1 MLTAQKENN
10 QINPKSL
17 VHRPPTL
24 RSFEKVVHSIDGL
37 RERVQGLAVEQLS
50 ETERQLQTVS
60 LQLGALQQTVSTL
73 SEIKA
78 LMSRMEEM
86 LPQAQ
91 AATVDPSILASVDSC
106 TPLHSLPHLMN
117 LAKFRR
123 IMKLVNAA
131 KSVAVLSDSP
141 DRNHQA
147 LILDLDANAEP
158 SGLNQLVAKLAAIEH
173 PFRET
178 VEDSAIE
185 GTAGEGTE
193 QWEHSESLPTSER
206 DFVWTEPNGDE
217 PVDIISAKETTS
229 ACNLSAAID
238 QSAEAT
244 DHRASSD
251 AVMVNS
257 TASGQPQTVLYKESD
272 FDRRLLD
279 DLIKDYGEFTVVPNL
294 PATTTPKKEAKSE
307 TPALKRTT
315 DSTTAANSASHRK
328 LPTRK
333 DGELDR
339 KLKKLIKDYGENDLY
354 SQQSPLNLKTG
365 VFVAFVLLILA
376 FSAFYFFSS
385 PKSVVP
391 ATNSS
396 TAAQPQDKGKRA
408 ANSETLST
416 GAVSTFEI
424 PKPAEAGSSRNVSNN
439 IVTKQTR

>member
-17 VHRPPTL
+17 IHGPPTL

-60 LQLGALQQTVSTL
+60 LRLGALQQTVSTL
-73 SEIKA
+73 SEIKG
-78 LMSRMEEM
+78 LISKMEEM

-91 AATVDPSILASVDSC
+91 AAAVDASMLASVDSF
-106 TPLHSLPHLMN
+106 TLHSLTYLRN
-117 LAKFRR
+117 LGKFRR
-123 IMKLVNAA
+123 IIKLVNAA
-131 KSVAVLSDSP
+131 KSVSVLSDSS
-141 DRNHQA
+141 DRNDQA
-147 LILDLDANAEP
+147 IILDFDANAEP
-158 SGLNQLVAKLAAIEH
+158 SSLNQFVAKLAAIEH
-173 PFRET
+173 PFAET
-178 VEDSAIE
+178 VENSAIV

-193 QWEHSESLPTSER
+193 QWEHSQGLATSER
-206 DFVWTEPNGDE
+206 DPVWTEPNGNE

-229 ACNLSAAID
+229 ACNLSETID
-238 QSAEAT
+238 ESVEAT
-244 DHRASSD
+244 DDRTSSD
-251 AVMVNS
+251 AVMVDS
-257 TASGQPQTVLYKESD
+257 AASGQPQTAVYKEPD

-279 DLIKDYGEFTVVPNL
+279 DLIKDYGEFNVVPNL

-307 TPALKRTT
+307 APALKRTT
-315 DSTTAANSASHRK
+315 DSTTAATSASHRN
-328 LPTRK
+328 LPTQK

-339 KLKKLIKDYGENDLY
+339 KLKKLIKDYGEYDLY
-354 SQQSPLNLKTG
+354 SRQSPLNLKTG

-376 FSAFYFFSS
+376 FSGFYFLSS

-396 TAAQPQDKGKRA
+396 TAAQPQDKGKRT

-416 GAVSTFEI
+416 GPVSTFEV

-439 IVTKQTR
+439 IVTKKIK